1 MEIEKDIRLS
11 NRIGTVVMEYVGLDP
26 AVGLECSHCNHI
38 SRMPY
43 SSLLNLV
50 VQSKQAKCESCQRLM
65 LHDWTTV
72 SVVQNIIKKRMEQ
85 ANELKS
91 RKARA
96 LSSVN

>member
-1 MEIEKDIRLS
+1 MDYI
-11 NRIGTVVMEYVGLDP
+11 GLDP

-43 SSLLNLV
+43 SDLLSLV
-50 VQSKQAKCESCQRLM
+50 AQSRQAKCDSCGRLM

-72 SVVQNIIKKRMEQ
+72 AVVQNIIKKRMAQ

-91 RKARA
+91 RRA
-96 LSSVN
+96 AQLTSVS

>member
-1 MEIEKDIRLS
+1 MD
-11 NRIGTVVMEYVGLDP
+11 YVGLDP

-43 SSLLNLV
+43 SDLLSLV
-50 VQSKQAKCESCQRLM
+50 VNGEQATCASCERLM

-85 ANELKS
+85 ANEMKS
-91 RKARA
+91 RRA
-96 LSSVN
+96 SQLTSVS

>member
-1 MEIEKDIRLS
+1 MD
-11 NRIGTVVMEYVGLDP
+11 YVGIDP

-43 SSLLNLV
+43 SSLLELV
-50 VQSKQAKCESCQRLM
+50 SSEEQAECERCQRRM

-72 SVVQNIIKKRMEQ
+72 AVVQNIIKKRMEQ

-91 RKARA
+91 RRTGH
-96 LSSVN
+96 LTRVQ

>member
-1 MEIEKDIRLS
+1 M
-11 NRIGTVVMEYVGLDP
+11 NYVGIDP

-43 SSLLNLV
+43 SGLLELV
-50 VQSKQAKCESCQRLM
+50 HHSRQAECESCHRLM

-72 SVVQNIIKKRMEQ
+72 SVVQNIIKKRMAQ

-91 RKARA
+91 RRA
-96 LSSVN
+96 GKLESVS

>member
-1 MEIEKDIRLS
+1 MD
-11 NRIGTVVMEYVGLDP
+11 YVGLDP

-43 SSLLNLV
+43 SSLLALV
-50 VQSKQAKCESCQRLM
+50 ARAQKAQCGSCDRLM

-72 SVVQNIIKKRMEQ
+72 AVVQNIIRKRMEQ

-91 RKARA
+91 RRAR
-96 LSSVN
+96 LTSVN

>member
-1 MEIEKDIRLS
+1 MD
-11 NRIGTVVMEYVGLDP
+11 YVGLDP

-43 SSLLNLV
+43 SRLLSLV
-50 VQSKQAKCESCQRLM
+50 AQARQATCDSCERLM

-72 SVVQNIIKKRMEQ
+72 SVVQNIIRKRMEQ

-91 RKARA
+91 RKAGQ
-96 LSSVN
+96 LTSVR

>member
-1 MEIEKDIRLS
+1 MDVEKEFHSLS
-11 NRIGTVVMEYVGLDP
+11 GASNVMEYVGLDP

-43 SSLLNLV
+43 SELLTLV
-50 VQSKQAKCESCQRLM
+50 VAEEQAQCLSCRRLM

-91 RKARA
+91 RKASQ
-96 LSSVN
+96 LTSVR